1 MSPKTDPLSANGT
14 VALGVLTLIVLL
26 GAGGTWATLTR
37 ISGAIIASG
46 RIEVAQNR
54 QVVQHPDG
62 GVVAKIAVKEGA
74 RVNAGDTLMTLDPS
88 QHLSELVILEGLLF
102 ELIARRGRLEAERE
116 DRVAIAFDP
125 VLRNAS
131 RRDIRLQ
138 GLMQGQ
144 RRLFAARKTSL
155 GQQKAQLEKRRNQI
169 ADQII
174 GITAQKTAAARQVEL
189 IEQDLEDQ
197 IILFERGLTQATRI
211 RDLKREQARLQGI
224 LGELIARKAQA

>member
-1 MSPKTDPLSANGT
+1 MRSKTDPLSANST

-102 ELIARRGRLEAERE
+102 ELIARRVRLEAERE

-155 GQQKAQLEKRRNQI
+155 EKKG
-169 ADQII
+169 AV
-174 GITAQKTAAARQVEL
+174 GKTAQPDCRSDHRHHRSENRCSAAGRV
-189 IEQDLEDQ
+189 DQ
-197 IILFERGLTQATRI
+197 TRSRRPDNFI
-211 RDLKREQARLQGI
+211 
-224 LGELIARKAQA
+224 